1 MKTERSSAFIL
12 PPSAFILH
20 PSGVLLAFADSVSA
34 DSVHLSPTAVSSR
47 FWKCTILNP
56 GGNCLKPVSSGI
68 FLPKEFLVRRFFLG
82 LLASIAVLSNLAF
95 AQTAKPAA
103 SKNTASAA
111 ASGAARQVYAIPFV
125 SKTLANGLE
134 VIVLQDSSVPVV
146 TVELAVRNGSF
157 TEPPEFHG
165 LSHLYEHMFFK
176 PNIAV
181 QLHGCEQATG
191 RFAVAANPICARAFS
206 LRSQIGDTSY
216 LNHSNLSFRNGTT
229 REEIVN
235 YFYHVNSP
243 QLATA
248 IRFINDSVR
257 YPSLDEDEF
266 EAEKRIVIGEI
277 DRHEANPYGY
287 LDLTMRQKLFYKFP
301 TRKDPKGTRE
311 SIATS
316 TIEKMRTIQSRYYVP
331 NNAALVVTGDAK
343 PEEVFRLAEQIMG
356 NWQRRPVDPFKEFPL
371 VEHPPLARSEA
382 VIIEK
387 AGDIEEGGEQGHNV
401 LINLGWHG
409 PSIGKD
415 DAATYA
421 ADVFSYII
429 SQPNSRFQ
437 RNMVDSGLTASA
449 GLGYYTQRNVGPI
462 NLMMVTRPENAKKAL
477 AAVYKEID
485 GFTRP
490 DYFTDEELD
499 SAKTILES
507 NDLFEREKPSEY
519 AHTLAFWWSSTGIDY
534 FRTYHAKLRAVTRE
548 DINRYVK
555 TYIHGKNRVGIAL
568 ASPEG
573 KRLANLAEQDLI
585 GGQQ

>member
-1 MKTERSSAFIL
+1 
-12 PPSAFILH
+12 
-20 PSGVLLAFADSVSA
+20 
-34 DSVHLSPTAVSSR
+34 
-47 FWKCTILNP
+47 
-56 GGNCLKPVSSGI
+56 
-68 FLPKEFLVRRFFLG
+68 VRRFLVVWIAILSIFSGG
-82 LLASIAVLSNLAF
+82 LLAQN
-95 AQTAKPAA
+95 AKPAA
-103 SKNTASAA
+103 AKTSATAAGTSAT
-111 ASGAARQVYAIPFV
+111 RPVYAIPFV
-125 SKTLANGLE
+125 NKTLANGLE
-134 VIVLQDSSVPVV
+134 VIVLQDSSVPIV

-181 QLHGCEQATG
+181 QLNACELAAGQV
-191 RFAVAANPICARAFS
+191 AVSSNPICIRAFGM
-206 LRSQIGDTSY
+206 RSKIGDTSY
-216 LNHSNLSFRNGTT
+216 LNNSNLNFRNGTT

-257 YPSLDEDEF
+257 YPSLDQDEF
-266 EAEKRIVIGEI
+266 ENEKKVVIGEI

-287 LDLTMRQKLFYKFP
+287 LDQTMRQKLFFKYP

-311 SIATS
+311 SISTS

-331 NNAALVVTGDAK
+331 NNAALIVTGDAK
-343 PEEVFRLAEQIMG
+343 PDEVFRLAEQIMG
-356 NWQRRPVDPFKEFPL
+356 SWERRSIEPFKEFPL
-371 VEHPPLARSEA
+371 VEHPPLPKSEA

-387 AGDIEEGGEQGHNV
+387 AANASEGADQGHNV

-415 DAATYA
+415 DAGTYA

-437 RNMVDSGLTASA
+437 RSMVDSGLSASA
-449 GLGYYTQRNVGPI
+449 ALGYYTQRNVGPI
-462 NLMMVTRPENAKKAL
+462 NLALVTRPENARKAL
-477 AAVYKEID
+477 VAVYKEIAD
-485 GFTRP
+485 FTRP

-499 SAKTILES
+499 SAKVILES
-507 NDLFEREKPSEY
+507 NDLFDREKTSEY
-519 AHTLAFWWSSTGIDY
+519 AHTLGFWWSSTGIDY
-534 FRTYHAKLRAVTRE
+534 FRTYHAKLRAVTRD
-548 DINRYVK
+548 DINRYIK
-555 TYIHGKNRVGIAL
+555 TYIQNKNHVGIAL

-573 KRLANLAEQDLI
+573 KRLAGLNDQDLI
-585 GGQQ
+585 GGAQ

>member
-1 MKTERSSAFIL
+1 MYYPEFRWKPRSDWVRSS
-12 PPSAFILH
+12 H
-20 PSGVLLAFADSVSA
+20 
-34 DSVHLSPTAVSSR
+34 
-47 FWKCTILNP
+47 
-56 GGNCLKPVSSGI
+56 
-68 FLPKEFLVRRFFLG
+68 FLPKEFLVRRFVLGFL
-82 LLASIAVLSNLAF
+82 AAISIFANGSF

-103 SKNTASAA
+103 SKSTASAA
-111 ASGAARQVYAIPFV
+111 AARPVYAIPFV
-125 SKTLANGLE
+125 NKTLPNGLE

-157 TEPPEFHG
+157 TESPEFHG

-181 QLHGCEQATG
+181 QLHGCEQAAG
-191 RFAVAANPICARAFS
+191 RFSVAANPICARAFS
-206 LRSQIGDTSY
+206 LRSKIGDTSY
-216 LNHSNLSFRNGTT
+216 LNNSNLSFRNGTT

-257 YPSLDEDEF
+257 YPSLDEEEF
-266 EAEKRIVIGEI
+266 EAEKRVVIGEI

-287 LDLTMRQKLFYKFP
+287 LDLTMRQKLFYKYP

-311 SIATS
+311 SITTS

-331 NNAALVVTGDAK
+331 NNAALIVTGDAK
-343 PEEVFRLAEQIMG
+343 PDEVFRLAEQIMG
-356 NWQRRPVDPFKEFPL
+356 SWERRPVDPFKEFPL
-371 VEHPPLARSEA
+371 VEHPPLPKSEA

-387 AGDIEEGGEQGHNV
+387 AADIEDGDQGHNV
-401 LINLGWHG
+401 LISLGWQG

-429 SQPNSRFQ
+429 TQPNSRFQ

-462 NLMMVTRPENAKKAL
+462 NLTMVTRPENAKKAL
-477 AAVYKEID
+477 AAVYKEIAA
-485 GFTRP
+485 FTRP

-507 NDLFEREKPSEY
+507 NDLFEREKSSEY
-519 AHTLAFWWSSTGIDY
+519 AHTLGFWWSSTGIDY
-534 FRTYHAKLRAVTRE
+534 FRTYHAKLRAVTRD
-548 DINRYVK
+548 DINRYIK
-555 TYIHGKNRVGIAL
+555 TYVHGKNRVGIAL

-573 KRLANLAEQDLI
+573 KRLASLTEQDLI
-585 GGQQ
+585 GGAQ